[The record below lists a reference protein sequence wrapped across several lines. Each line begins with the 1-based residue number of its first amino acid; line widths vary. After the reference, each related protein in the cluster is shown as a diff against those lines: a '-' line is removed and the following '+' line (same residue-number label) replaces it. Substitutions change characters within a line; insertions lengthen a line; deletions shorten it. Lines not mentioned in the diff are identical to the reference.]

1 MRNLHLSVLAAML
14 IAVCC
19 QSAHGAPP
27 PRFAVYLQQKAV
39 AVGDPIMTDEDIV
52 EYCWN
57 RHWIRLT
64 DDAAKRWNG
73 VLGSH
78 RSRWGSRFVVMVD
91 GKSCCE
97 GTIWSLASSSS
108 QGPSGPII
116 FDMALNGVV
125 MTTLHAERPD
135 TDADSRCN
143 AEVRTVFAELG
154 KLNDECA
161 EEW

>member
-1 MRNLHLSVLAAML
+1 MRNLYLCVLATML
-14 IAVCC
+14 LAVCC
-19 QSAHGAPP
+19 QSAVGAPP
-27 PRFAVYLQQKAV
+27 PRFAVYLQQNAV

-64 DDAAKRWNG
+64 DDAAKRWNSAPG
-73 VLGSH
+73 NH
-78 RSRWGSRFVVMVD
+78 RSRRGSRFVVMVD
-91 GKSCCE
+91 GQSCYE
-97 GTIWSLASSSS
+97 GTIWSFASSSS
-108 QGPSGPII
+108 QVPSGPVI

-135 TDADSRCN
+135 TGADSSCN